1 MAIAQTIA
9 DVSNL
14 LTTVQDTI
22 NGKYG
27 EFMKKIQEYQEELSG
42 APEKYAGK
50 SEKFIERKQKIAQEK
65 IKQIQEQ
72 AEAWL
77 NEQLKKAQDW
87 ITGKLQD
94 LTKDQVKM
102 AKTMIGG

>member
-27 EFMKKIQEYQEELSG
+27 EFMKKAQEYQEEISG

-50 SEKFIERKQKIAQEK
+50 SEKFIEKKQKIAQEK
-65 IKQIQEQ
+65 INQIQDQ
-72 AEAWL
+72 ANEWL
-77 NEQLKKAQDW
+77 NEQLKKAQNW

-94 LTKDQVKM
+94 LTKDQAKM
-102 AKTMIGG
+102 ATTMAGG